1 MKLRHSLR
9 ITAFVLAAV
18 CSSALF
24 AENTRQILDGINKLR
39 DIPYAKRGAQIK
51 QLAAKIHDLPASK
64 EQVELAYNLMSRA
77 TEGEPG
83 RDALQAATDAF
94 STALTATPIP
104 GKKDKVASPY
114 MELASVVRYEGI
126 HTDFKGP
133 ELAQAMSELEK
144 QDEAISK
151 ADFTLSDLKG
161 KKVKLSDLR
170 GKIVMVNFWAT
181 WCPPCRHEM
190 PDLDAIA
197 AHFAPQ
203 GLVILAITDEQLTK
217 VGPLLSQVQ
226 ANYHPTILL
235 DSMKTVHKQFYIR
248 GIPKTFI
255 FNREGKLVGQTIDE
269 RSQHQF
275 LMMLQ
280 KAGLDISR

>member
-1 MKLRHSLR
+1 MKLRLTSR
-9 ITAFVLAAV
+9 IAAIVLATT
-18 CSSALF
+18 CSSVLF
-24 AENTRQILDGINKLR
+24 ASNASHISDNISKLRQI
-39 DIPYAKRGAQIK
+39 PYDKRGAQIK
-51 QLAAKIHDLPASK
+51 ELAAQIHQLPTGT
-64 EQVELAYNLMSRA
+64 EQVELAYSLMSHA

-83 RDALQAATDAF
+83 RDALQAATDTF
-94 STALTATPIP
+94 SAALA
-104 GKKDKVASPY
+104 ASPVKSKSGKVPSPY
-114 MELASVVRYEGI
+114 IELASVVKYEGI

-133 ELAQAMSELEK
+133 ELAQAMAQLDK
-144 QDEAISK
+144 QDEEIGK
-151 ADFTLSDLKG
+151 ADFTLEDLKG

-197 AHFAPQ
+197 GHFANQ
-203 GLVILAITDEQLTK
+203 GLVILAITDEQLVK
-217 VGPLLSQVQ
+217 VGPMLNQIQ
-226 ANYHPTILL
+226 KNYHPTILL
-235 DSMKTVHKQFYIR
+235 DSSRDVHKQFYIR

-255 FNREGKLVGQTIDE
+255 FNREGKLVGETIDE

-280 KAGLDISR
+280 KAGLDVSK

>member
-1 MKLRHSLR
+1 MNLRLVSC
-9 ITAFVLAAV
+9 TAALACAML
-18 CSSALF
+18 CSPALF
-24 AENTRQILDGINKLR
+24 ASNASQISDGISKLR
-39 DIPYAKRGAQIK
+39 SIPYDKRGAQIK
-51 QLAAKIHDLPASK
+51 ELAAQIKQVPAGK

-83 RDALQAATDAF
+83 QDALQAATDAF
-94 STALTATPIP
+94 SMALTGYPIP
-104 GKKDKVASPY
+104 SKSGKVASPY
-114 MELASVVRYEGI
+114 LELASVVKYEGI

-133 ELAQAMSELEK
+133 ELAQAMAQLDK
-144 QDEAISK
+144 QDEEIGK

-161 KKVKLSDLR
+161 KKVKFSDLR

-197 AHFAPQ
+197 AHFANQ
-203 GLVILAITDEQLTK
+203 GLVILAITDEQLVK
-217 VGPLLSQVQ
+217 VGPMLAQIQ
-226 ANYHPTILL
+226 QNYHPTILL
-235 DSMKTVHKQFYIR
+235 DSSREVHKQFYIH

-255 FNREGKLVGQTIDE
+255 FNREGKLVGETIDE

-275 LMMLQ
+275 LVMLQ
-280 KAGLDISR
+280 RAGLDVSK